1 MIRGA
6 QKRMIVL
13 RTRDSRV
20 FEEAYFVMRREAEGD
35 GASEQDMI
43 REANRILE
51 RSLPRDQFTSAPPSQ
66 TNSKTRWGGFFWF
79 AVGLLC
85 GGGSTGILC
94 LLLFLL

>member
-20 FEEAYFVMRREAEGD
+20 FEEAYFVLRREADGD

-51 RSLPRDQFTSAPPSQ
+51 RSLPRERLSPAHPMQSAP
-66 TNSKTRWGGFFWF
+66 KAGRGGFFWF
-79 AVGLLC
+79 AVGILC
-85 GGGSTGILC
+85 GGGGTGAIGQ
-94 LLLFLL
+94 LLHLL

>member
-1 MIRGA
+1 MIKGA
-6 QKRMIVL
+6 QKKMIVL
-13 RTRDSRV
+13 RTHNSRM

-51 RSLPRDQFTSAPPSQ
+51 RNLPRERLVPAPSAQTSPKA
-66 TNSKTRWGGFFWF
+66 RRGGFFWF
-79 AVGLLC
+79 AAGLIC

-94 LLLFLL
+94 LLLHLL

>member
-51 RSLPRDQFTSAPPSQ
+51 RSLPRDQFTSAPSAQ
-66 TNSKTRWGGFFWF
+66 TNSKTRRGGFFWF
-79 AVGLLC
+79 TVGLLC

-94 LLLFLL
+94 LLLHLL

>member
-20 FEEAYFVMRREAEGD
+20 FEEAYFVMRRDAEGD
-35 GASEQDMI
+35 GTCEQDMI

-51 RSLPRDQFTSAPPSQ
+51 RSLPRERSSPAHRTQSGQRSG
-66 TNSKTRWGGFFWF
+66 KGGFFWF
-79 AVGLLC
+79 TAGLLS
-85 GGGSTGILC
+85 GGGITGALC
-94 LLLFLL
+94 LLLHLL

>member
-20 FEEAYFVMRREAEGD
+20 FEEAYFVVRREAEGD

-51 RSLPRDQFTSAPPSQ
+51 RSLPRDRLTPVTPMQASPKA
-66 TNSKTRWGGFFWF
+66 RRGGFFWF
-79 AVGLLC
+79 TVGLLC
-85 GGGSTGILC
+85 GGGGTGILC
-94 LLLFLL
+94 LLLQLL

>member
-20 FEEAYFVMRREAEGD
+20 FEEAYFVVRREAEGD

-51 RSLPRDQFTSAPPSQ
+51 RSLPRERRTPAQ
-66 TNSKTRWGGFFWF
+66 TIQPTTKAKRGGFYWF

-85 GGGSTGILC
+85 GGGSTGILG
-94 LLLFLL
+94 LLLYLL

>member
-6 QKRMIVL
+6 QKRMIVV

-51 RSLPRDQFTSAPPSQ
+51 RSLPRDRLTPPPPTQASP
-66 TNSKTRWGGFFWF
+66 TARHGGFFWF
-79 AVGLLC
+79 TAGLIS
-85 GGGSTGILC
+85 GGSVTGILW
-94 LLLFLL
+94 LLTYLL